1 MIQVVALRHVFSGR
15 GEPVV
20 ALDGLDLEIA
30 RGELICVRG
39 PSGSGKTTLL
49 FAIGGMQRPSS
60 GTVRVAD
67 TDVYALDFARRAA
80 FRARHVGFVF
90 QTFHLVPYL
99 DAADNVRLACDPDG
113 RPPGRS
119 EAEEALARV
128 GLADRAR
135 HRPSELSAGEQQR
148 TAIARALVS
157 RPAVLLADE
166 PTGNLDEANAAGVL
180 DLFETFRD
188 EGGTVVM
195 VTHGRAADARADRVL
210 SLVDGCLVEPGIETR

>member
-1 MIQVVALRHVFSGR
+1 MIHVAALRHVFSGR
-15 GEPVV
+15 GDPVV
-20 ALDGLDLEIA
+20 ALDGLDLEVGN
-30 RGELICVRG
+30 GELLCVRG

-80 FRARHVGFVF
+80 FRAARIGFVF

-99 DAADNVRLACDPDG
+99 DAAENVQLARNPG
-113 RPPGRS
+113 GPSPGRR
-119 EAEEALARV
+119 EAEGALARV

-148 TAIARALVS
+148 AAIARALVN

-166 PTGNLDEANAAGVL
+166 PTGNLDAENAVAVL
-180 DLFETFRD
+180 DLFEAFRD

-195 VTHGRAADARADRVL
+195 VTHGRAADARVDRVL
-210 SLVDGCLVEPGIETR
+210 SLVDGRIVEPGTEPR